1 MIAICQQQWDH
12 IIHCSESPVLCGRW
26 EQASPSEISEISVV
40 DEETEAFK

>member
-12 IIHCSESPVLCGRW
+12 IIHCSGSPVLRGRW
-26 EQASPSEISEISVV
+26 KQASPSEISVV

>member
-12 IIHCSESPVLCGRW
+12 IIHCSGSLVFAGVGK
-26 EQASPSEISEISVV
+26 QASPSEISVV

>member
-12 IIHCSESPVLCGRW
+12 IIHCSGSPMLCRCW
-26 EQASPSEISEISVV
+26 EQAPPSEISVA